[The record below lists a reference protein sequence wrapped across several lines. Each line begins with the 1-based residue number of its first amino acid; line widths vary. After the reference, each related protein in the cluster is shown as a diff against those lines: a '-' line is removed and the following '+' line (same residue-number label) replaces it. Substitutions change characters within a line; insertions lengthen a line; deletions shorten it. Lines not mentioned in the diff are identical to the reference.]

1 MLKQV
6 GLVQTLN
13 CVQTGKNEVPVF
25 IKTYKDTVQS
35 RQVDGYE
42 DIIQN
47 LNDDQKNVIME
58 AGGKSID
65 LGKGFMDAWLS
76 KFN

>member
-1 MLKQV
+1 MQI
-6 GLVQTLN
+6 
-13 CVQTGKNEVPVF
+13 GKNEIPVF
-25 IKTYKDTVQS
+25 IKTYKDIVQP
-35 RQVDGYE
+35 RQVDSYE

-58 AGGKSID
+58 AGKTSID

-76 KFN
+76 EFN